1 MAIPNPTTNRRAL
14 QFTIAE
20 TMILAAAV
28 GAVLRWPAMI
38 WIALPLA
45 VFWGLR
51 RLAFNQRLRWW
62 LPALG
67 LYAVLIPFTFAP
79 LHKIEERWVRSGYLG
94 PKYCTLAMYRPVM
107 RVVKYTP
114 LYRPVYQWSLS
125 FQQGGRWTWI
135 AAGWPPPK

>member
-1 MAIPNPTTNRRAL
+1 MAIPNPSTNRRAL

-38 WIALPLA
+38 WIAIPLA
-45 VFWGLR
+45 AFWSLR
-51 RLAFNQRLRWW
+51 RMAVTQRLRWW

-67 LYAVLIPFTFAP
+67 LYLMLIPFTFAP
-79 LHKIEERWVRSGYLG
+79 LNKIEDRWVTSGYLG
-94 PKYCTLAMYRPVM
+94 PKYYTLAMYRPVM

-114 LYRPVYQWSLS
+114 LYQPVWKWTLS
-125 FQQGGRWTWI
+125 FQEGRLTWE